1 MNEVNYFPVCSAL
14 EKMLSEWSWNETLL
28 KLSLAYNVPH
38 KHNLITFFPLLFICF
53 NLISNCIFSTRLLSP
68 TLSEFIRFKP
78 SFSVTNT
85 SSLFLCYSVI
95 LETESPSSHH
105 SFSYSSKYF
114 KLIPISYHTLLCLST
129 SHEWC
134 IVLSA
139 ATTWVK
145 TMTTTIWEQI

>member
-38 KHNLITFFPLLFICF
+38 KHSLIAFFPLLFICC
-53 NLISNCIFSTRLLSP
+53 NLISNCIFFTRLLSP

-95 LETESPSSHH
+95 LETVSPSSHH

-114 KLIPISYHTLLCLST
+114 KLIPISYHILLCLST
-129 SHEWC
+129 SHG
-134 IVLSA
+134 
-139 ATTWVK
+139 
-145 TMTTTIWEQI
+145 

>member
-1 MNEVNYFPVCSAL
+1 MTLSTCPSSQSQEQEISLDRLVPKVWCFHNAKTQDCKKTKEVNYFPVCSAL
-14 EKMLSEWSWNETLL
+14 EKMLSEWFWNETLL

-38 KHNLITFFPLLFICF
+38 KHSLITFFPLLFICF

-95 LETESPSSHH
+95 SWNRITFKPS
-105 SFSYSSKYF
+105 FIF
-114 KLIPISYHTLLCLST
+114 I
-129 SHEWC
+129 
-134 IVLSA
+134 
-139 ATTWVK
+139 
-145 TMTTTIWEQI
+145 